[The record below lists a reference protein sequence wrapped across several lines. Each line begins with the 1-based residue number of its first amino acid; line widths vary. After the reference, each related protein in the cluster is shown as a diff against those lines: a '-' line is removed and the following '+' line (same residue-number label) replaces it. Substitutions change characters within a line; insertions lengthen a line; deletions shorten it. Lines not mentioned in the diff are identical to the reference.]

1 LPKKDAD
8 SFIEFLGS
16 KHRKNFRLEGNGLFS
31 INPLKLPTWRFLMKL
46 NEFTTTVQTVADID
60 SKEQAEKAIR
70 AALETLSERI
80 VGDEASELADQ
91 LPEEIGQCLRGREGQ
106 MGERFSLHEFYQRVS
121 QREGVDA
128 PTAAIHARAV
138 FATINSA
145 VTSGEYDDMKSNLP
159 EEYKEL
165 FAPEEA

>member
-1 LPKKDAD
+1 
-8 SFIEFLGS
+8 
-16 KHRKNFRLEGNGLFS
+16 
-31 INPLKLPTWRFLMKL
+31 MKL

-80 VGDEASELADQ
+80 IGNEASELAAQ

-106 MGERFSLHEFYQRVS
+106 MGERFSLNEFYQRVS

-165 FAPEEA
+165 FAPEEV